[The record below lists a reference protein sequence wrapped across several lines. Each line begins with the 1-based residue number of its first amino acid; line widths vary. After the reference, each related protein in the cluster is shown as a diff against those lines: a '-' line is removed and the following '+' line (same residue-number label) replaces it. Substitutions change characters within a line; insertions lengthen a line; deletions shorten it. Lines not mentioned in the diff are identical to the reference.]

1 VDKASTAELPPTL
14 FDLGSGYDYDL
25 VRFDRATWLRRPT
38 PRLYACTRVRVEWK
52 SECVMDGESGEQV
65 EDELESA
72 TYIIIFHIF
81 HIFKTQLHCTTDRR
95 LI

>member
-1 VDKASTAELPPTL
+1 VVTTTIWFDSTARRG
-14 FDLGSGYDYDL
+14 FVDL
-25 VRFDRATWLRRPT
+25 
-38 PRLYACTRVRVEWK
+38 LYACTRVRVEWK